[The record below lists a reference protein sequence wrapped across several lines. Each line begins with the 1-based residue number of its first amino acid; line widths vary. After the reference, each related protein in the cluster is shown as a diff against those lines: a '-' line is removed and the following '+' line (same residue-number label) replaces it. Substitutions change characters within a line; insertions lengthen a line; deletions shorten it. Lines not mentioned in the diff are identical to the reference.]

1 MSSMPVRAS
10 TAPAEPDESS
20 STLAAGSRHGRSYE
34 CDACGRSFEGEP
46 AGAGLFLWT
55 RGDEVRYEEPPLCE
69 DCAAEITVGAL
80 VKWDTEDEE
89 EG

>member
-20 STLAAGSRHGRSYE
+20 STLAAGSRHG
-34 CDACGRSFEGEP
+34 
-46 AGAGLFLWT
+46 
-55 RGDEVRYEEPPLCE
+55 DEFRYEEPPLCE

>member
-1 MSSMPVRAS
+1 MSARAES
-10 TAPAEPDESS
+10 LAIEQEEAASASGVDTA
-20 STLAAGSRHGRSYE
+20 SRTYQ
-34 CDACGRSFEGEP
+34 CDACGDSFEGEP

-69 DCAAEITVGAL
+69 QCASRITVGAL
-80 VKWDTEDEE
+80 LKWDTEDEE

>member
-1 MSSMPVRAS
+1 MPARAV
-10 TAPAEPDESS
+10 AEAFEPAESAGTQGTSS
-20 STLAAGSRHGRSYE
+20 APRSYE

-69 DCAAEITVGAL
+69 QCASEITVGAL
-80 VKWDTEDEE
+80 LKWDSEDEE

>member
-1 MSSMPVRAS
+1 MAIRPS
-10 TAPAEPDESS
+10 TA
-20 STLAAGSRHGRSYE
+20 LALPEDTSASLAVGVRHPRQYE
-34 CDACGRSFEGEP
+34 CDSCGQSFDGEP

-69 DCAAEITVGAL
+69 ACASEITVGAL
-80 VKWDTEDEE
+80 VKWEAEDEE